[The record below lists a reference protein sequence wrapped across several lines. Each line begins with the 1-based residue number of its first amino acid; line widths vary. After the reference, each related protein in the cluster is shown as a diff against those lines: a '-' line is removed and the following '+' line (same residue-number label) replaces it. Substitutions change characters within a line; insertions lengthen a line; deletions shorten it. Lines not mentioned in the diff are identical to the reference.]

1 MPVLY
6 GWRKK
11 GMFSALGTILPIF
24 LVIAL
29 GYGVRRKGLLT
40 DTFMA
45 SGNKLLYM
53 VAIPCLLFHKI
64 STAPFQGSFFPWLI
78 AGCVT
83 AILLTSLIVALT
95 GRLASFPAGKYATFI
110 QGSIHGNIGYIGLA
124 VCYYS
129 FDEKTFGIA
138 GVLAGFF
145 IITQNILSVLYFH
158 LIADREIPHHGG
170 AVGKL
175 LVNPIILSTLAG
187 LLVSFFH
194 LALPLIIDK
203 ALMIVGKMALPTAL
217 LIIGGSLNTG
227 LIFQNLKVTVL
238 SSLFKMVFL
247 PLMGAGLFYLLSV
260 PGNLWLPGII
270 LLSAPSATTCY
281 VMARELHGD
290 PNLASSAVTTST
302 LLSLF
307 TFVFWLSVFS

>member
-1 MPVLY
+1 
-6 GWRKK
+6 
-11 GMFSALGTILPIF
+11 MFSALGTILPIF

-29 GYGVRRKGLLT
+29 GYGIRRKGLLT

-110 QGSIHGNIGYIGLA
+110 QSSIHGNIGYIGLA

-158 LIADREIPHHGG
+158 LIADREITHRGG
-170 AVGKL
+170 AIGKL

-194 LALPLIIDK
+194 VTLPLIIDK

-227 LIFQNLKVTVL
+227 LIFRNLKVTGL

-260 PGNLWLPGII
+260 PEKLWLPGII

-281 VMARELHGD
+281 VMARELRGD

-307 TFVFWLSVFS
+307 TFVFWLSLFT